1 MLGEHLPTW
10 LRLVIQFINFGILVF
25 VIVKFSAKPF
35 KDYLKKRHDVVKDK
49 IDDAERILKEAASAK
64 AAYEGKLAGL
74 EAEME
79 SFRRSAVA
87 SAEAEKARII
97 EEAQRLAAHI
107 REQAQLAYDQEM
119 RSAMEKIRA
128 HVAQRTIK
136 TATRQVRETFSLED
150 HNLMVEEFIQ
160 KVRSTN

>member
-35 KDYLKKRHDVVKDK
+35 KDFLKKRHDSVKEK
-49 IDDAERILKEAASAK
+49 IDAAEKTLKEAASAK
-64 AAYEGKLAGL
+64 AAYEAKLAGL
-74 EAEME
+74 EAEIE
-79 SFRRSAVA
+79 SFRKAA
-87 SAEAEKARII
+87 IISAEEEKARIL
-97 EEAQRLAAHI
+97 EEAQRLATHI

-128 HVAQRTIK
+128 HVAERTIK
-136 TATRQVRETFSLED
+136 TATQQVRETFSLED